1 MQNGFATIRR
11 YTVDLPWP
19 QVSAHRDGVPR
30 QSFKMSAYQL
40 GLIICVCLWGGWFW
54 GCSEEREI
62 SQIPHLIRVGDCAAD
77 KDDFEAAFQV
87 LAAGYSADGLTEG
100 GKMTHL
106 KLRVLDQLAE
116 ELLLCQ
122 HAQELNLH
130 VSVTELDHAVEKI
143 KAQYPPGVFEEIMLE
158 YAVPF
163 NVWKKRLHA
172 RLLMMKV
179 IEAELVDELDITY
192 DNAAQ
197 FLKDPLSGSAAGPK
211 TKKDDKAQEQGA
223 AALGRLRRYQ
233 SEQAYGQWLDT
244 LKDRYKL
251 EWNKTEIKKVIG
263 QNADQKKLPK
273 EIE

>member
-1 MQNGFATIRR
+1 MQSGFATIQR
-11 YTVDLPWP
+11 YTSDLPRP
-19 QVSAHRDGVPR
+19 QVIASIAGVPR
-30 QSFKMSAYQL
+30 QLFKMGVYQL
-40 GLIICVCLWGGWFW
+40 GFILCACLWGGWFW
-54 GCSEEREI
+54 GCSEEREL

-77 KDDFEAAFQV
+77 KDDFEAAFQALV
-87 LAAGYSADGLTEG
+87 AGYSTDGVTEG

-122 HAQELNLH
+122 HAQELNLR
-130 VSVTELDHAVEKI
+130 VSATELDDAVEKI

-192 DNAAQ
+192 DNAAR
-197 FLKDPLSGSAAGPK
+197 FLKDPLSGSDTRPQ
-211 TKKDDKAQEQGA
+211 TNRDDKNQEQGTA
-223 AALGRLRRYQ
+223 VLGRLRRYQ

-251 EWNKTEIKKVIG
+251 EWNKAEIKKVIDQDAG
-263 QNADQKKLPK
+263 QKQLPK